1 MHLWRPAAIDEQ
13 VLLWFVFPSKLS
25 TEEKGNWI

>member
-1 MHLWRPAAIDEQ
+1 MAVAAIDEQ
-13 VLLWFVFPSKLS
+13 VLLWFVFPSKLC